1 MHENEGLICCKCN
14 VPLVLTKTNFSYLK
28 HNFSEDMPR
37 CPVCGQVYISESLV
51 NGRMIPVEQMLE
63 DK

>member
-1 MHENEGLICCKCN
+1 MSENEGLMCFKCN
-14 VPLVLTKTNFSYLK
+14 VPLVPTKTHFSYLK
-28 HNFSEDMPR
+28 HNFSEEMPR

-51 NGRMIPVEQMLE
+51 LDRMIPVEQMLE